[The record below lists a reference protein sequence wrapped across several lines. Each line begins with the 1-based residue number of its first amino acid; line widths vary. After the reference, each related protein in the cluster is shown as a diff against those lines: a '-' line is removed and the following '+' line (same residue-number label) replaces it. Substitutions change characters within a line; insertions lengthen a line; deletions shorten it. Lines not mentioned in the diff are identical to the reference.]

1 MKIFSTEN
9 SVLMKKS
16 LDVYTKQHE
25 AIAENIANADN
36 PDFERTKTDF
46 ANMLKDTVERTL
58 RATDERHI
66 AEPETP
72 ERRGLAGNKKEEIDI
87 TREMSELAENQI
99 RYDFAARVLRK
110 NYQLLNMSIAGRSS

>member
-9 SVLMKKS
+9 SALMKKS

-58 RATDERHI
+58 RTTDERHI
-66 AEPETP
+66 AETETL
-72 ERRGLAGNKKEEIDI
+72 ERRGLAGNKKEEIDL